1 MNGILASTGLGAM
14 ALAAVAAMSGPP
26 TAEEKAPQESIT
38 RQFFITRQIDTAEPI
53 EGRWEANLPPV
64 GQLTIVVDEKGKRV
78 TLNGEALS
86 PDRVIWQP
94 HNLVM
99 LIDEARRRQFEV
111 VLGENGRITSVRPN
125 SWLEYRG
132 SAAPRVAIG
141 IYTDPVPAPLAA
153 QLGIEADQAL
163 LVSNVVQDMP
173 AFKSGVLQFD
183 VITAV
188 DDEQVVNQNTL
199 KNVVLGKEPGQ
210 TIQLRLI
217 RQARPLELSVEVA
230 KVEPLD
236 PGAVDPIFSLPNGP
250 GEIRIDA
257 ETFSSPD
264 LVDWTFTGS
273 GARVIRFENDDAIL
287 VPTVAGRFGEP
298 GNVQSLQAEIR
309 ALTARIT
316 SLEAMIAQLL
326 TEQRG
331 SVKPAGIDP

>member
-1 MNGILASTGLGAM
+1 MNSILASTGLGAM

-26 TAEEKAPQESIT
+26 TAEDRAPQESVT
-38 RQFFITRQIDTAEPI
+38 RQFFITRQIEAAEPI

-64 GQLTIVVDEKGKRV
+64 GQLTIVVDDKGKRV

-86 PDRVIWQP
+86 ADRVIWQP

-132 SAAPRVAIG
+132 SGAPRVAIG

-153 QLGIEADQAL
+153 HLGIEPEKAL

-199 KNVVLGKEPGQ
+199 KDVVLSKEPGE

-217 RQARPLELSVEVA
+217 RQTRPLEVSVEVA
-230 KVEPLD
+230 KVEALD
-236 PGAVDPIFSLPNGP
+236 PNAVDPIFSLPSGP
-250 GEIRIDA
+250 GEIMFDPQ
-257 ETFSSPD
+257 TFSSPD
-264 LVDWTFTGS
+264 LSDWAFGGS
-273 GARVIRFENDDAIL
+273 GTRIIQFEDGKAL
-287 VPTVAGRFGEP
+287 LGPAVAGRFNDP
-298 GNVQSLQAEIR
+298 GSVQSLQAEIR
-309 ALTARIT
+309 ALTERIT

-326 TEQRG
+326 AEERG
-331 SVKPAGIDP
+331 SVKPAGVDR